1 MSYNSGLTIFILL
14 TGLILCPFAAAL
26 DSPDEKNNIILPGS
40 ENHEEPGIIPVGI
53 LLPQSG
59 FISDIGKEY
68 EDAFGIASN
77 EYPGSVLMPVL
88 MDAGSDSKTSVAAWN
103 KMKTEYPNLSI
114 IITIASWT
122 TNAIYPEAAKDG
134 ILHIALGSAVVSQNN
149 DSDRLVR
156 FTPGVEQ
163 ESPVLAKFLKQY
175 DRVLILGSDNDYS
188 NGYIKALESIIPEKI
203 AGIVK
208 YDPDRLEESL
218 DTEAISENNPD
229 IILLLSVTEGG
240 KVIGIIREHGISV
253 PLLGTRVIERNTL
266 LDEPAAEGLIFT
278 TPALDRSH
286 PFFNQY
292 LEQFGEEATFYGAEG
307 YDAMMNL
314 YKAADACK
322 DDTGCLSSWFTNYSY
337 NGTLGEVK
345 LDENRVAFY
354 PIEFRVIRDGKFEPF
369 DQTAN
374 S

>member
-26 DSPDEKNNIILPGS
+26 DSPDDKNNITLPGS
-40 ENHEEPGIIPVGI
+40 ENLKEPGVIPVGI

-59 FISDIGKEY
+59 FVSDIGKEY

-188 NGYIKALESIIPEKI
+188 NGYIKALESLIPEKI
-203 AGIVK
+203 VGIHVRQLK
-208 YDPDRLEESL
+208 GQICKL
-218 DTEAISENNPD
+218 AKF
-229 IILLLSVTEGG
+229 SVTNQEYNSNT
-240 KVIGIIREHGISV
+240 KSK
-253 PLLGTRVIERNTL
+253 PLYIFG
-266 LDEPAAEGLIFT
+266 AAL
-278 TPALDRSH
+278 R
-286 PFFNQY
+286 
-292 LEQFGEEATFYGAEG
+292 
-307 YDAMMNL
+307 
-314 YKAADACK
+314 
-322 DDTGCLSSWFTNYSY
+322 
-337 NGTLGEVK
+337 
-345 LDENRVAFY
+345 
-354 PIEFRVIRDGKFEPF
+354 
-369 DQTAN
+369 
-374 S
+374 